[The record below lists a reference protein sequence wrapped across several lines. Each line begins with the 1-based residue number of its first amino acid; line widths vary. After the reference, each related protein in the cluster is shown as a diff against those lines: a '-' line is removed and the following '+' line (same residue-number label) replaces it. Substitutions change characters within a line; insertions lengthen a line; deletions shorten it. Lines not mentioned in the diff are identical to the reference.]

1 VLADQVHPAW
11 RKGPHV
17 LHARRYSGTRNAAGL
32 EQTMGAMKEPHFSGL
47 LIVIAV
53 GFAAPFLLGLAPRVR
68 LPSVVFE
75 IVAGIVIGPSVLGWV
90 EIDDTISVL
99 ALMGLAILLFL
110 AGLEIDFSR
119 LRGPLL
125 RLALLGWAISF
136 VIAVVVS
143 MLLKAAGLVQTPLL
157 VAIILCAT
165 SLGVIIPVL
174 KDVGELT
181 SKFGQ
186 LVLAAASIADF
197 GAVILLSFFFSGEG
211 GPGSTAVL
219 IGIFV
224 VLLGVTFFVVKGAE
238 RSGRVEEDL
247 LRLQDSSAQIRVR
260 AAMVLMVAF
269 VALAEGLGLEVIL
282 GSFAAGGLLSLLD
295 QDRRMTHANFRV
307 KLEAIGF
314 GLFIPV
320 FFVTSGVRF
329 DLSALLNHPSNL
341 VKVPIFLAGLL
352 AVRALPAIVYRG
364 FVGGRRAAIAGVLQ
378 ATSLPFIVAA
388 TAIGQGLDLMGA
400 AEASALIA
408 AGLLSVLI
416 FPVTGLSLLKRAMKD
431 EGAPAPEPAG
441 TEPSPQL
448 AM

>member
-1 VLADQVHPAW
+1 
-11 RKGPHV
+11 
-17 LHARRYSGTRNAAGL
+17 
-32 EQTMGAMKEPHFSGL
+32 MKEPGFSNL
-47 LIVIAV
+47 LIVMAV
-53 GFAAPFLLGLAPRVR
+53 GFGAPFLLGLAPRLR

-90 EIDDTISVL
+90 EVDDTISVL

-119 LRGPLL
+119 LRGRLL
-125 RLALLGWAISF
+125 KLALVGWGLSF
-136 VIAVVVS
+136 AIAVVVS
-143 MLLKAAGLVQTPLL
+143 MLLKAAGLVETPLL

-211 GPGSTAVL
+211 GPGSTAILLAV
-219 IGIFV
+219 FV
-224 VLLGVTFFVVKGAE
+224 TLLAVTFFVVRGAE
-238 RSGRVEEDL
+238 HSQRIEQDL

-269 VALAEGLGLEVIL
+269 VALAESLGLEVIL

-295 QDRRMTHANFRV
+295 QDRRMTHAAFRT

-320 FFVTSGVRF
+320 FFVTSGIRF
-329 DLSALLNHPSNL
+329 DLQALVNEPSNL
-341 VKVPIFLAGLL
+341 VMVPIFLAGLL
-352 AVRALPAIVYRG
+352 AVRGLPAITYRG
-364 FVGGRRAAIAGVLQ
+364 FVGERRAAIAGVLQ

-388 TAIGQGLDLMGA
+388 TAIGQSLDLMDA

-416 FPVTGLSLLKRAMKD
+416 FPITGLSMLKRAMKD
-431 EGAPAPEPAG
+431 EGAPEPEPSG
-441 TEPSPQL
+441 SEPSPQM

>member
-1 VLADQVHPAW
+1 M
-11 RKGPHV
+11 
-17 LHARRYSGTRNAAGL
+17 
-32 EQTMGAMKEPHFSGL
+32 EEPGFSGL
-47 LIVIAV
+47 LIVVAV
-53 GFAAPFLLGLAPRVR
+53 AFAAPFLLGLTPRLR

-75 IVAGIVIGPSVLGWV
+75 IVAGIIIGPSVLGWV
-90 EIDDTISVL
+90 EVDETISVL

-110 AGLEIDFSR
+110 AGLEIDFGR
-119 LRGPLL
+119 LRGRLL
-125 RLALLGWAISF
+125 GLALIGWGVSF

-143 MLLKAAGLVQTPLL
+143 QLLKAAGLVETPLL

-211 GPGSTAVL
+211 GPGSTAILLAV
-219 IGIFV
+219 FV
-224 VLLGVTFFVVKGAE
+224 VLLAVTFFVVRGAE
-238 RSGRVEEDL
+238 RSRRVGDDL

-260 AAMVLMVAF
+260 AAMVLMIAF
-269 VALAEGLGLEVIL
+269 VALAEALGLEVIL
-282 GSFAAGGLLSLLD
+282 GSFAAGALLALLD

-320 FFVTSGVRF
+320 FFVTSGIRF
-329 DLSALLNHPSNL
+329 DLQALLDDPSNL
-341 VKVPIFLAGLL
+341 AMVPIFLAALL
-352 AVRALPAIVYRG
+352 AVRGLPAIAYRG
-364 FVGGRRAAIAGVLQ
+364 FVGGRRASIAGVLQ

-388 TAIGQGLDLMGA
+388 TAIGQELNLMDA

-416 FPVTGLSLLKRAMKD
+416 FPISGLTLLKRAMKD
-431 EGAPAPEPAG
+431 EGAPLPEPTG
-441 TEPSPQL
+441 TAPSPQ
-448 AM
+448 MTM

>member
-1 VLADQVHPAW
+1 M
-11 RKGPHV
+11 
-17 LHARRYSGTRNAAGL
+17 
-32 EQTMGAMKEPHFSGL
+32 EEPGFSGL
-47 LIVIAV
+47 LIVVAV
-53 GFAAPFLLGLAPRVR
+53 AFASPFLLGLFPKLR

-75 IVAGIVIGPSVLGWV
+75 IVAGIIIGPSVFGWV
-90 EIDDTISVL
+90 EVDQTIEVL
-99 ALMGLAILLFL
+99 SLVGLAYLLFL

-125 RLALLGWAISF
+125 KLAAIGWALSF
-136 VIAVVVS
+136 GIGIVVS
-143 MLLKAAGLVQTPLL
+143 LLLNAAGLVETPLL

-181 SKFGQ
+181 TKFGQ

-219 IGIFV
+219 LGIFIG
-224 VLLGVTFFVVKGAE
+224 LLTVTFFVVRTAE
-238 RSGRVEEDL
+238 RSKRVEEDL

-260 AAMVLMVAF
+260 AAMVLMIAF

-295 QDRRMTHANFRV
+295 PDKRMTHPEFRT
-307 KLEAIGF
+307 KLEAMGF

-320 FFVTSGVRF
+320 FFVTAGIRF
-329 DLSALLNHPSNL
+329 DLEALLDDPSNL
-341 VKVPIFLAGLL
+341 VMVPVFLAALL
-352 AVRALPAIVYRG
+352 AVRGLPAVIYRG
-364 FVGGRRAAIAGVLQ
+364 LVGGRRATIAGVLQ

-388 TAIGQGLDLMGA
+388 TAIGMDLGLIDA
-400 AEASALIA
+400 AESSALIA
-408 AGLLSVLI
+408 AGLLSVLV
-416 FPVTGLSLLKRAMKD
+416 FPVTGLGLLRRVMRA
-431 EGAPAPEPAG
+431 EGKQPPPEPDRG
-441 TEPSPQL
+441 GPSPQA

>member
-1 VLADQVHPAW
+1 
-11 RKGPHV
+11 
-17 LHARRYSGTRNAAGL
+17 
-32 EQTMGAMKEPHFSGL
+32 MKEPGFSGL
-47 LIVIAV
+47 LIVMAV
-53 GFAAPFLLGLAPRVR
+53 AFAAPFLLGLFPRVR

-90 EIDDTISVL
+90 EVDETISVL

-110 AGLEIDFSR
+110 AGLEIDFGR
-119 LRGPLL
+119 LHGRLL
-125 RLALLGWAISF
+125 SLALVGWALSF
-136 VIAVVVS
+136 AIALAVA
-143 MLLKAAGLVQTPLL
+143 LLLQAIDLVQTPLL

-174 KDVGELT
+174 KDVGEFE

-186 LVLAAASIADF
+186 LILAAASIADF

-211 GPGSTAVL
+211 GPGSTAIL
-219 IGIFV
+219 LTAFV
-224 VLLGVTFFVVKGAE
+224 GLLAVTFFVVREAE
-238 RSGRVEEDL
+238 RSRRIGDDL

-260 AAMVLMVAF
+260 AAMLLMVAF
-269 VALAEGLGLEVIL
+269 VALAEALGLEVIL
-282 GSFAAGGLLSLLD
+282 GSFAAGALLALLD
-295 QDRRMTHANFRV
+295 QDRRMTHANFRT

-329 DLSALLNHPSNL
+329 DLSALLDDPSNL
-341 VKVPIFLAGLL
+341 AMVPIFLAALL
-352 AVRALPAIVYRG
+352 AVRGLPAITYRG
-364 FVGGRRAAIAGVLQ
+364 FVGRRRAAIAGVLQ

-388 TAIGQGLDLMGA
+388 TAIGQGLDLMDA

-416 FPVTGLSLLKRAMKD
+416 FPVTGLTLLKRAMEE
-431 EGAPAPEPAG
+431 EGAPVPEGARA
-441 TEPSPQL
+441 EPSPQM

>member
-1 VLADQVHPAW
+1 
-11 RKGPHV
+11 
-17 LHARRYSGTRNAAGL
+17 
-32 EQTMGAMKEPHFSGL
+32 MKEPGFSGL
-47 LIVIAV
+47 LIVVAV
-53 GFAAPFLLGLAPRVR
+53 GFGAPFLLGLVPRLR

-75 IVAGIVIGPSVLGWV
+75 IVAGIIIGPSVLGWV

-174 KDVGELT
+174 KDAGELT

-197 GAVILLSFFFSGEG
+197 GAVILLSLFFSGEG
-211 GPGSTAVL
+211 GPGSTA
-219 IGIFV
+219 I
-224 VLLGVTFFVVKGAE
+224 LLGVFVILLAVTFFVVRGAE
-238 RSGRVEEDL
+238 RSKRIEEDL

-260 AAMVLMVAF
+260 AAMVLMIAF
-269 VALAEGLGLEVIL
+269 VALAESLGLEVIL
-282 GSFAAGGLLSLLD
+282 GSFAAGGLLALLD
-295 QDRRMTHANFRV
+295 QDRRMTHANFRT

-314 GLFIPV
+314 GLFI
-320 FFVTSGVRF
+320 TSGIRF
-329 DLSALLNHPSNL
+329 DLQALLDDPSNL
-341 VKVPIFLAGLL
+341 VMVPIFLAALL
-352 AVRALPAIVYRG
+352 AVRGLPALTYRG
-364 FVGGRRAAIAGVLQ
+364 FVGSRRATIAGVLQ

-388 TAIGQGLDLMGA
+388 TTIGQSLDLMDA

-416 FPVTGLSLLKRAMKD
+416 FPISGLNMLKRATKE
-431 EGAPAPEPAG
+431 EGAPAADPTG